1 MLCRAVV
8 ESRGNAWLTAEET
21 RRVLHAFGLP
31 LLPTVLAR
39 SADEAAALAAVFGF
53 PVVAKLQ
60 ARTLLHKSDVGGVH
74 VGLASERAVRAAFK
88 ELNAL
93 AAAHQPVIADE
104 GEGVVIQPMIAGG
117 VETMIGITDD
127 PLFGPLVAFGLGGVH
142 VEVLGDVRF
151 RIAPLTD
158 RDADDLLHGI
168 RGYKLLTG
176 YRGHPPVDLEALREL
191 LLRVAR
197 LAEDVPE
204 VAELDLNPVIALPP
218 GNGCRIVD
226 ARIRVS
232 ARRAAAAPA
241 ASPTP

>member
-1 MLCRAVV
+1 M
-8 ESRGNAWLTAEET
+8 TADET
-21 RRVLHAFGLP
+21 RRLLNAFGLP

-60 ARTLLHKSDVGGVH
+60 VRALLHKSDVGGVQ
-74 VGLASERAVRAAFK
+74 VGLASERAVRSAFRELMAIAA
-88 ELNAL
+88 EHA
-93 AAAHQPVIADE
+93 PVDSSSD
-104 GEGVVIQPMIAGG
+104 EGVVIQPMISGG

-127 PLFGPLVAFGLGGVH
+127 PLFGPLIAFGLGGIH

-158 RDADDLLHGI
+158 RDADELLRGI
-168 RGYKLLTG
+168 RGYKLLQG
-176 YRGHPPVDLEALREL
+176 YRGHPPVDLEALRDL

-197 LAEDVPE
+197 LAEAVPDI
-204 VAELDLNPVIALPP
+204 AELDLNPVIALPP

-226 ARIRVS
+226 ARIRVAS
-232 ARRAAAAPA
+232 RRAAALASAGQPA
-241 ASPTP
+241 VART